1 MGGAYTVALVG
12 FAQNESATF
21 ESFFRLAA
29 RRPPAYQVQD
39 EVMDAQILVVNA
51 DNMQALHL
59 VQYADLPGKVLL
71 VGNSDGGTGWPLQR
85 KPIKLVSVLAALDTI
100 VGVAPKVASPAAQI
114 SPAPS
119 TGADL
124 RPGQAAHQPVAPRVG
139 ADRSF
144 AATEP
149 LQSSQMPMQ
158 PAVPPRRRSSDT
170 EFPVTRPMVRS
181 LLPAPVAPPIP
192 MPAPVAAAP
201 VAKRPV
207 VPSAAMSARA
217 ARPGVMRLTDFGG
230 LDELPASATAPVSRP
245 PASRSPRSVNNPQK
259 APAPVVQRGDMLLVA
274 ESLVEG
280 RILHK
285 RFKKYGL
292 SIDWSREASQALV
305 MLKAHPYRLVVI
317 DRLNGE
323 PDAYQICR
331 AAKQRKLPNGQA
343 PVVVMFAPSA
353 GSMDR
358 IKAGLA
364 GSDAYLSRSVG
375 EAEFYKV
382 LANHRLVDLD
392 GFEKTNIGY

>member
-1 MGGAYTVALVG
+1 MGGAAYTVALVG
-12 FAQNESATF
+12 FAENESATF

-51 DNMQALHL
+51 DNLQALHL

-85 KPIKLVSVLAALDTI
+85 KPIKLVAVLAELDHL
-100 VGVAPKVASPAAQI
+100 VGVAPKPAAAA
-114 SPAPS
+114 PAGP
-119 TGADL
+119 
-124 RPGQAAHQPVAPRVG
+124 RPGVAPHQPVPARQG
-139 ADRSF
+139 ADRGF

-149 LQSSQMPMQ
+149 LNSAQMPLPVARAMV
-158 PAVPPRRRSSDT
+158 PAATPRRRSSDT
-170 EFPVTRPMVRS
+170 EFPATRPMVRS
-181 LLPAPVAPPIP
+181 TLAPATPPAPMVAPAPAPVLPAPRADDEQT
-192 MPAPVAAAP
+192 
-201 VAKRPV
+201 RRLNE
-207 VPSAAMSARA
+207 RA

-230 LDELPASATAPVSRP
+230 LDDLPAAAPLPSARGPRTRA
-245 PASRSPRSVNNPQK
+245 PRSTQTRTEV
-259 APAPVVQRGDMLLVA
+259 PAPVVQRGDMLLVS

-292 SIDWSREASQALV
+292 AINWSREGKQALV
-305 MLKAHPYRLVVI
+305 MLKAHAYRLVAI

-323 PDAYQICR
+323 PDALQVCR
-331 AAKQRKLPNGQA
+331 AAKQTQQANGQP

-364 GSDAYLSRSVG
+364 GSDAYLSRSVA

-382 LANHRLVDLD
+382 LAQHRLVDLD
-392 GFEKTNIGY
+392 GFEKTNVGF

>member
-39 EVMDAQILVVNA
+39 EVMDAQILIVNA

-59 VQYADLPGKVLL
+59 VQYAELVGKVLL

-85 KPIKLVSVLAALDTI
+85 KPIKLVSVLAALDAL
-100 VGVAPKVASPAAQI
+100 VGVAPKATAS
-114 SPAPS
+114 APD
-119 TGADL
+119 ADPNP
-124 RPGQAAHQPVAPRVG
+124 RATAHQPVHARAG
-139 ADRSF
+139 ADRGFS
-144 AATEP
+144 ATEP
-149 LQSSQMPMQ
+149 LESSQMPMV
-158 PAVPPRRRSSDT
+158 PAAAPRRRTSDT
-170 EFPVTRPMVRS
+170 EFPVTRPMERS
-181 LLPAPVAPPIP
+181 MMSRDP
-192 MPAPVAAAP
+192 AAP
-201 VAKRPV
+201 FAVQAPGIEREPARPSA
-207 VPSAAMSARA
+207 PSAAMSERA

-230 LDELPASATAPVSRP
+230 LDELPASAPVSRP
-245 PASRSPRSVNNPQK
+245 PAPRPPAVGRAQVPAPTA

-292 SIDWSREASQALV
+292 TIDWSREASQALV
-305 MLKAHPYRLVVI
+305 MLKAHPYRLVAI

-323 PDAYQICR
+323 PDAYQVCR
-331 AAKQRKLPNGQA
+331 SAKQRKLPNGHA
-343 PVVVMFAPSA
+343 PVVMMFAPTA

-375 EAEFYKV
+375 ESDFYKV
-382 LANHRLVDLD
+382 LAQHRLVDLD

>member
-12 FAQNESATF
+12 FAQIESATF

-29 RRPPAYQVQD
+29 RRPPAYHVQD
-39 EVMDAQILVVNA
+39 EVMDAQILIVNS

-59 VQYADLPGKVLL
+59 VQYAELPGKVLL

-100 VGVAPKVASPAAQI
+100 VGVPPKAGA
-114 SPAPS
+114 PAPRV
-119 TGADL
+119 DL
-124 RPGQAAHQPVAPRVG
+124 RPGAAAAHQPVPPHMG
-139 ADRSF
+139 ADRGF

-149 LQSSQMPMQ
+149 VESNQMPMV
-158 PAVPPRRRSSDT
+158 PAVAPRRRSSDT
-170 EFPVTRPMVRS
+170 EFQVTQPMARS
-181 LLPAPVAPPIP
+181 LMSADPAPRPT
-192 MPAPVAAAP
+192 PAPAPAAVATPPRLA
-201 VAKRPV
+201 
-207 VPSAAMSARA
+207 VPSAAMNARA

-230 LDELPASATAPVSRP
+230 LDELPAPAPAPASRPPVSRP
-245 PASRSPRSVNNPQK
+245 PAAHAPQSTNK
-259 APAPVVQRGDMLLVA
+259 PEKVAAAPVVQRGDMLLVA

-292 SIDWSREASQALV
+292 TIDWSREAAQALV
-305 MLKAHPYRLVVI
+305 MLKAHPYRLVAI
-317 DRLNGE
+317 DRLNGD

-331 AAKQRKLPNGQA
+331 HAKQRKLPNGQA
-343 PVVVMFAPSA
+343 PVVVMFAPTA

-364 GSDAYLSRSVG
+364 GSDAYLSRSVA
-375 EAEFYKV
+375 EADFYKV
-382 LANHRLVDLD
+382 LSNHRLVDLD
-392 GFEKTNIGY
+392 GFEKTNFGY